1 MAGDGSPAAATGGR
15 AAATAAATDGDAAE
29 DGGLDNLLRQLEAD
43 DSLRAFVAPDFSPAA
58 HVGAA
63 VRSGSVAAS
72 LAASEAAAA
81 RLSATVRA
89 EVVRRKEALLT
100 EVAAVGALEG
110 EVSTLATGVSSL
122 SAASAGL
129 ASGLAAPHGPLREAA
144 AKLGHLHEA
153 AHLLRLVI
161 RFRRAVDRLTDA
173 RLMPGAGNVGSGR
186 GDGAAKGVGGTG
198 NSVGTST
205 TATGA
210 PADSAS
216 GDQLVAAADAIHE
229 LDEMLSGADGPSLSQ
244 LAAVRPDL
252 PAVRAA
258 GTALRGTLTS
268 TLAFALD
275 GRDGAAAAVALSGWH
290 ALGGLRPAVAAQQSR
305 LVADVSAAVV
315 RGLTPP
321 PVSARPMGGGIG
333 GPGSGSVQQLLPTAR
348 EVWAGVDSMLE
359 RLAELAATA
368 VLLQVT
374 LMKTYDAGGGGGASY
389 APLLVSSLPPLPALP
404 QSSGE
409 GVGRGRSAP
418 ALPSLPPPPASL
430 SVSMIDAIAA
440 RLAGAVATLAASSS
454 RTAGGVRYATLV
466 ADYPR
471 LSAALVTAA
480 NQVDAAARGATA
492 RFVPVAAAPPT
503 SMGGGAVAAAA
514 AAAAS
519 AAATALPSRRF
530 IIARLTAAVR
540 AVGERHVA
548 TSLDRVTAPLRGMFD
563 DDARPPVGAGTGA
576 PGRGDAAAAAAGG
589 AVRQRGGGSPGGRLP
604 DEADAAAFAGVLAAE
619 LAAAW
624 EGGESLRA
632 TAVANVLRALRL
644 FTARAEATAAV
655 SASMVDDGS
664 GGADMVLPVS
674 ALSGW
679 RMAPLY
685 NALLTV
691 ATAAERGL
699 GRLDKGPAPSAGA
712 GATLGPALTVEAAA
726 MRALASSLID
736 RLFARVTPSIA
747 GVLSEVHDEPW
758 AHGVDGGAAAPG
770 GRPPRESAYVA
781 DVARRLRVFHAGVVL
796 RVVRSPALATAV
808 ARLAAAVLSTWVVHV
823 SCLPGPVS
831 PAGRACLA
839 ADAAALGAAVDGV
852 AAVDFLDMVSTAA
865 AAGAGGGPPMP
876 ASSAF
881 AATRAAVGVDD
892 VAATV
897 ANDDAVAT
905 LGESLD
911 GLPPSA
917 ASRLLLFRSPARGG
931 AGGTLPAAS
940 KLLIPPRRVRAG
952 DGAAY
957 ARQLLALGARDGH
970 ATVPV
975 GDDGDSG
982 DGGGDGHGGT
992 AEVAQDPAWADV
1004 AAGLAAHDAAV
1015 AATNETPAAEAAL
1028 VRSLTPMLLRQWRKR
1043 QRQSREGW
1051 DADW

>member
-1 MAGDGSPAAATGGR
+1 MAGDGSPAAAGGLP
-15 AAATAAATDGDAAE
+15 AAAVAVTDSDAAE

-43 DSLRAFVAPDFSPAA
+43 ESLRAFVAADFSPAA
-58 HVGAA
+58 HVGDA
-63 VRSGSVAAS
+63 VRSGAVAAS

-110 EVSTLATGVSSL
+110 EVSTLAAGVGSL

-129 ASGLAAPHGPLREAA
+129 ASGLAAPHVPLREAA

-153 AHLLRLVI
+153 AHLLRLVV
-161 RFRRAVDRLTDA
+161 RVRRAVDRLTDA
-173 RLMPGAGNVGSGR
+173 RLMPSAG
-186 GDGAAKGVGGTG
+186 GVGGGRRDGTG
-198 NSVGTST
+198 KGAGGTSSGVDT
-205 TATGA
+205 VTAAASA

-229 LDEMLSGADGPSLSQ
+229 LDEMLSSVDGPSLSQ

-258 GTALRGTLTS
+258 GAALRGTLTS
-268 TLAFALD
+268 TLAAALD

-321 PVSARPMGGGIG
+321 PSSVRPMVGGIG
-333 GPGSGSVQQLLPTAR
+333 APASGGVQQLLPTAR
-348 EVWAGVDSMLE
+348 EVWAAVDTMME
-359 RLAELAATA
+359 RIAELAATA

-404 QSSGE
+404 RSWGE
-409 GVGRGRSAP
+409 SAGRGQP
-418 ALPSLPPPPASL
+418 ATPLPPLPPPPASL
-430 SVSMIDAIAA
+430 SVSMVDAIAA
-440 RLAGAVATLAASSS
+440 RLAGAVATLAAASP
-454 RTAGGVRYATLV
+454 RTAAGVRYATLV

-471 LSAALVTAA
+471 LAVALATAA
-480 NQVDAAARGATA
+480 DRVDAAARGATA
-492 RFVPVAAAPPT
+492 RFVPVAAVPPP
-503 SMGGGAVAAAA
+503 SLGGGVAAAAA

-519 AAATALPSRRF
+519 AAATALPSRRVVV
-530 IIARLTAAVR
+530 ARLTAAVR

-548 TSLDRVTAPLRGMFD
+548 TSLERVTAPLRGMFD
-563 DDARPPVGAGTGA
+563 DDARPPVGAGMGS
-576 PGRGDAAAAAAGG
+576 PGGGDASVAAAAGG
-589 AVRQRGGGSPGGRLP
+589 ARHRGGGSPSGRLP

-619 LAAAW
+619 LAATW
-624 EGGESLRA
+624 EGGESLRT

-655 SASMVDDGS
+655 SASMVGDGS
-664 GGADMVLPVS
+664 GAADTVLPVS

-685 NALLTV
+685 NALVTV

-699 GRLDKGPAPSAGA
+699 GRLDRGPAPAAGP
-712 GATLGPALTVEAAA
+712 GATLVPALAVEAAA
-726 MRALASSLID
+726 MRSLATSLID

-747 GVLSEVHDEPW
+747 GVLSDVHDEPW
-758 AHGVDGGAAAPG
+758 AHGADGGAAAPG

-781 DVARRLRVFHAGVVL
+781 DVARRLRVFHAGIVV
-796 RVVRSPALATAV
+796 RVARSPALAAAV

-831 PAGRACLA
+831 PAGRAYLA
-839 ADAAALGAAVDGV
+839 ADAAALAAAVDGI
-852 AAVDFLDMVSTAA
+852 AAVDSLDAVSTAA
-865 AAGAGGGPPMP
+865 GVGGLAFP

-881 AATRAAVGVDD
+881 AAARSAVDVDD

-897 ANDDAVAT
+897 ANDEAVAA
-905 LGESLD
+905 LGGALD

-917 ASRLLLFRSPARGG
+917 AARVLLFRAPAGG
-931 AGGTLPAAS
+931 AGGPLPATS

-957 ARQLLALGARDGH
+957 ARQLLATGACGGNAMAVVDDADADGC
-970 ATVPV
+970 
-975 GDDGDSG
+975 G
-982 DGGGDGHGGT
+982 DGGA
-992 AEVAQDPAWADV
+992 AEVAGDPAWAEV
-1004 AAGLAAHDAAV
+1004 AAGLAAHEAAV
-1015 AATNETPAAEAAL
+1015 TVANEPPAAEAAL
-1028 VRSLTPMLLRQWRKR
+1028 VRSLTPTLLRQWRER
-1043 QRQSREGW
+1043 QRESKGKG

>member
-15 AAATAAATDGDAAE
+15 APAAAAATDGEAAQ
-29 DGGLDNLLRQLEAD
+29 DGGLDDLLRQLEAD
-43 DSLRAFVAPDFSPAA
+43 ESLRAFVAPDFSPAA
-58 HVGAA
+58 HVGSA
-63 VRSGSVAAS
+63 VRGGSVAAS

-122 SAASAGL
+122 SAASTGL
-129 ASGLAAPHGPLREAA
+129 ASGLAAPHVPLREAA
-144 AKLGHLHEA
+144 TKLGHLHEA
-153 AHLLRLVI
+153 AHLLRLVV

-173 RLMPGAGNVGSGR
+173 RLMPAAGSVGGGR
-186 GDGAAKGVGGTG
+186 GDGAAKGMGGTG

-205 TATGA
+205 TPTGA
-210 PADSAS
+210 PADGAP

-229 LDEMLSGADGPSLSQ
+229 LDEMLSGVDGPSLSR

-268 TLAFALD
+268 TLASALD

-305 LVADVSAAVV
+305 LVADVSTAVV

-321 PVSARPMGGGIG
+321 PASARPLGGGIG

-368 VLLQVT
+368 VLLQR
-374 LMKTYDAGGGGGASY
+374 GGRERLA
-389 APLLVSSLPPLPALP
+389 APLPPP
-404 QSSGE
+404 
-409 GVGRGRSAP
+409 
-418 ALPSLPPPPASL
+418 PPPPASL
-430 SVSMIDAIAA
+430 SVSMVDAIAA
-440 RLAGAVATLAASSS
+440 RLAGAVATLAAASP
-454 RTAGGVRYATLV
+454 RTAAGVRYATLV

-471 LSAALVTAA
+471 LAAALATAA
-480 NQVDAAARGATA
+480 NRVDAAARGATA

-503 SMGGGAVAAAA
+503 SKGGGAAAAVA

-530 IIARLTAAVR
+530 VVTRLTAAVR

-548 TSLDRVTAPLRGMFD
+548 TSLERVTAPLRGMFD
-563 DDARPPVGAGTGA
+563 DDARPPVGAGTGT
-576 PGRGDAAAAAAGG
+576 PGGGDAAAAAAAG
-589 AVRQRGGGSPGGRLP
+589 AVSQRGGGSPSGRLP

-655 SASMVDDGS
+655 SASMVGDGS
-664 GGADMVLPVS
+664 GGADTVLPVS

-685 NALLTV
+685 NALVTV
-691 ATAAERGL
+691 ATTAERGL
-699 GRLDKGPAPSAGA
+699 GRLDRGPAPSVGV
-712 GATLGPALTVEAAA
+712 GATLGPALAVEAAA
-726 MRALASSLID
+726 MRSLASSLID

-747 GVLSEVHDEPW
+747 GVLSDVHEEPW
-758 AHGVDGGAAAPG
+758 AHGADGGAAAPV
-770 GRPPRESAYVA
+770 GRPPRESAYVT

-796 RVVRSPALATAV
+796 RVVRSPALAAAV

-823 SCLPGPVS
+823 SCLPGPIS
-831 PAGRACLA
+831 PVGRACLA
-839 ADAAALGAAVDGV
+839 ADAAALAAAVDGV
-852 AAVDFLDMVSTAA
+852 AAVDFLDVVSTTAA
-865 AAGAGGGPPMP
+865 AGTGGGPPIP

-892 VAATV
+892 VVATV
-897 ANDDAVAT
+897 ANDDAVAA

-917 ASRLLLFRSPARGG
+917 ASRLLLFRAPASGG
-931 AGGTLPAAS
+931 AGGALPATS

-957 ARQLLALGARDGH
+957 ARQLLASGTRVGH
-970 ATVPV
+970 ATATT

-982 DGGGDGHGGT
+982 DGGGNRTGDI
-992 AEVAQDPAWADV
+992 AQVEQDPAWADV
-1004 AAGLAAHDAAV
+1004 AAGLAAHDAA
-1015 AATNETPAAEAAL
+1015 AAAANEPPAAEAVL

-1043 QRQSREGW
+1043 QRQSAEGR